1 MSALPTLLAH
11 PSLADL
17 PLHER
22 LVRALR
28 TAILEGH
35 LLLHSRLPA
44 SRALAEDLGVS
55 RSTVELAYSRL
66 EAEGYLQRRM
76 GAGTFV
82 ALAAQPQPKRA
93 GVAAAGLSLRGQRIL
108 DAGLCRDP
116 VGVLETFG
124 SGQGDPRVFPRDI
137 WGSLMQR
144 HWKRQAPRLM
154 SYGDPQGL
162 PELRAAIASYL
173 VQSRGLVCAPE
184 QVLILTSS
192 QQGIQLIAQLLIDAG
207 DRVWLEEPGY
217 LGARSAMLSAGAV
230 VHPVPVDGEGIAL
243 AASHPAPRLIYTT
256 PSHQYPLGMVMSLPR
271 RMALLAEAER
281 HNAWIL
287 EDDYDGE
294 FQYSAH
300 PLPALQGLDQQGRV
314 IYVGTFSKSLF
325 GSLRLA
331 YLVLPSA
338 LVEPFAQA
346 RAAFDGHSNQ
356 LLQAVTADFIQEG
369 HFAAYLRQVRPLY
382 RSRRDLLWSE
392 LARHCPELT
401 PLRADSG
408 LQCAALLPRGGES
421 RWTSSGN
428 ALGLGL
434 RPLSGC
440 YLGAESQ
447 EGWLLGYAAV
457 GNARLLELCR
467 LLGEVMAR

>member
-1 MSALPTLLAH
+1 M
-11 PSLADL
+11 
-17 PLHER
+17 
-22 LVRALR
+22 
-28 TAILEGH
+28 
-35 LLLHSRLPA
+35 
-44 SRALAEDLGVS
+44 
-55 RSTVELAYSRL
+55 
-66 EAEGYLQRRM
+66 
-76 GAGTFV
+76 
-82 ALAAQPQPKRA
+82 
-93 GVAAAGLSLRGQRIL
+93 
-108 DAGLCRDP
+108 
-116 VGVLETFG
+116 
-124 SGQGDPRVFPRDI
+124 
-137 WGSLMQR
+137 
-144 HWKRQAPRLM
+144 
-154 SYGDPQGL
+154 
-162 PELRAAIASYL
+162 
-173 VQSRGLVCAPE
+173 
-184 QVLILTSS
+184 
-192 QQGIQLIAQLLIDAG
+192 
-207 DRVWLEEPGY
+207 
-217 LGARSAMLSAGAV
+217 
-230 VHPVPVDGEGIAL
+230 
-243 AASHPAPRLIYTT
+243 
-256 PSHQYPLGMVMSLPR
+256 
-271 RMALLAEAER
+271 LAEAER

-294 FQYSAH
+294 FQYSPH

-392 LARHCPELT
+392 LARHCPALT

-440 YLGAESQ
+440 YLGAERQ